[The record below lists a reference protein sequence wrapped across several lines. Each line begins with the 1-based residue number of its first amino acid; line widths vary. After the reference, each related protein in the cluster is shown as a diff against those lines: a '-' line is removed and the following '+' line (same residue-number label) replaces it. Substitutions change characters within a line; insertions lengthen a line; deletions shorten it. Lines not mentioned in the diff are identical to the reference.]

1 MLTKR
6 IIACMDVR
14 NGQVVKGV
22 QFQQLRH
29 AGDPAE
35 LAKRYNVEGID
46 EVVVLDITATLES
59 RQALARTINAVAHEI
74 FLPLTVGGGI
84 RSEDDAAAAIDAGA
98 DKVSLNTAALRQPE
112 LITTL
117 ARRYGS
123 QAVIVAIDAKRRDDG
138 FAVYVRSGTTDA
150 ARDAVAWAKEA
161 ESQGSGRDPA
171 HVDGS
176 RWDEGRLRL
185 RDDGRRLRRRRHS
198 SDCVGWRRLGRS
210 LRRRVHT
217 RSRRCRAGRVDL
229 SLRRVQRDRV
239 EAALARAR
247 NPGPTVNE
255 PSFSLCKATRMLIPS
270 IDLQDGHVVQLVQ
283 GERLAIEAPDPEPW
297 IVKFSRFPRVQLID
311 LDAARGRGDNRRLVQ
326 SICGRLP
333 CRVGGGVRSVERARE
348 VLALGAHA
356 VIASSALFRD
366 GVVDAAFARSLAEA
380 VGVERVIA
388 AVDSRGGRVVI
399 HGWKTALPLTAVDA
413 VRALEPFCSEFLY
426 THVDTEGLM
435 GGTDMQAIMAV
446 RRATSRRVT
455 AAGGIT
461 TWEEIDQLDA
471 AGIDSVVGM
480 AIYTGQLPLDRG

>member
-1 MLTKR
+1 
-6 IIACMDVR
+6 
-14 NGQVVKGV
+14 
-22 QFQQLRH
+22 
-29 AGDPAE
+29 
-35 LAKRYNVEGID
+35 
-46 EVVVLDITATLES
+46 
-59 RQALARTINAVAHEI
+59 
-74 FLPLTVGGGI
+74 
-84 RSEDDAAAAIDAGA
+84 
-98 DKVSLNTAALRQPE
+98 
-112 LITTL
+112 
-117 ARRYGS
+117 
-123 QAVIVAIDAKRRDDG
+123 
-138 FAVYVRSGTTDA
+138 
-150 ARDAVAWAKEA
+150 
-161 ESQGSGRDPA
+161 
-171 HVDGS
+171 
-176 RWDEGRLRL
+176 
-185 RDDGRRLRRRRHS
+185 
-198 SDCVGWRRLGRS
+198 
-210 LRRRVHT
+210 
-217 RSRRCRAGRVDL
+217 
-229 SLRRVQRDRV
+229 
-239 EAALARAR
+239 
-247 NPGPTVNE
+247 
-255 PSFSLCKATRMLIPS
+255 MLIPS

-297 IVKFSRFPRVQLID
+297 IVKFSRFSRVQLID
-311 LDAARGRGDNRRLVQ
+311 LDAARGRGDNRGLVQ

-380 VGVERVIA
+380 VGIERVIA

-426 THVDTEGLM
+426 THVDAEGLM

-461 TWEEIDQLDA
+461 TWAEIDRLDA